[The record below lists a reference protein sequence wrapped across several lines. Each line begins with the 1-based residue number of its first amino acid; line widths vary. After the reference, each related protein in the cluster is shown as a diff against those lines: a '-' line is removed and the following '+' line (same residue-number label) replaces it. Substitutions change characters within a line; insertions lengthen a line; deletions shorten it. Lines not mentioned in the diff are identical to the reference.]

1 MTILTGGSI
10 VLEVFYPDRYE
21 ESVYG
26 IDFQRLYDEGKRGI
40 IFDIDNTLVEHDA
53 DANKRSVELFEKLRR
68 IGFKTCLLSNNDEE
82 RVKRFNKDINS
93 YYVYKAGKPN
103 KKGYLKAMMIMD
115 LTMEETIFI
124 GDQLFTDIY
133 GAKKLGMDNICTKPI
148 GPKEEIQI
156 VLKRKL
162 EKIVFHS
169 YKKSMKKKAGN

>member
-1 MTILTGGSI
+1 M
-10 VLEVFYPDRYE
+10 
-21 ESVYG
+21 
-26 IDFQRLYDEGKRGI
+26 
-40 IFDIDNTLVEHDA
+40 
-53 DANKRSVELFEKLRR
+53 
-68 IGFKTCLLSNNDEE
+68 
-82 RVKRFNKDINS
+82 KRFNKDINS

-156 VLKRKL
+156 VLKRNLKNY
-162 EKIVFHS
+162 FHS
-169 YKKSMKKKAGN
+169 YKRNMKKKAGN